1 MEFYDVGSSD
11 LRELWESYLTEP
23 AKDKSPR
30 SSCICSYVGIMSTM
44 RLTCMRI
51 LRGGGL
57 MILRERIGWLSSG
70 AKPEVLASRLACR
83 KHRVQ
88 KRERKTTTEPS
99 VKIKWSPT

>member
-1 MEFYDVGSSD
+1 
-11 LRELWESYLTEP
+11 
-23 AKDKSPR
+23 
-30 SSCICSYVGIMSTM
+30 MSTM
-44 RLTCMRI
+44 RPTCMRI

-88 KRERKTTTEPS
+88 KKRKKNYDRAFS
-99 VKIKWSPT
+99 KNKMVAHVNVIIWRRAFFKKDG